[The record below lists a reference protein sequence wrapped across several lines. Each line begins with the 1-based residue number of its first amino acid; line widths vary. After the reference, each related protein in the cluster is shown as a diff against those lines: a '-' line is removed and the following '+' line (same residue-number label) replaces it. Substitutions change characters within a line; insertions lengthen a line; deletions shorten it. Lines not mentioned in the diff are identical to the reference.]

1 MPEMLAFC
9 SLHFRVQ
16 HRVDKINGMK
26 AKTDLRR
33 FRRTVTLENFRCDGS
48 THDGCQAECQI
59 LWKDNWLHRLEPTVG
74 LHVNQLTPN
83 VEAAAPRGK
92 LSSWYDLLKTMS
104 QISELD
110 GTIYSCQMTELLRAS
125 EPMSY
130 WDFRQDLRPLLHGNI
145 TLPVFLVGHLIR
157 IFNYVQRVRSG
168 TPYPFRPNG
177 EAKRTPRE
185 ELGLRPGDIV
195 RVRSRDAIAKTL
207 NANSRNRALWFDRE
221 MLTLCDKRFVV

>member
-1 MPEMLAFC
+1 
-9 SLHFRVQ
+9 
-16 HRVDKINGMK
+16 
-26 AKTDLRR
+26 
-33 FRRTVTLENFRCDGS
+33 
-48 THDGCQAECQI
+48 
-59 LWKDNWLHRLEPTVG
+59 
-74 LHVNQLTPN
+74 
-83 VEAAAPRGK
+83 
-92 LSSWYDLLKTMS
+92 MS

-157 IFNYVQRVRSG
+157 IFNYLQRVRSG

-177 EAKRTPRE
+177 ETKRTPRE
-185 ELGLRPGDIV
+185 DLGLRPGDIV

-207 NANSRNRALWFDRE
+207 NANSRNRGFWFDRE
-221 MLTLCDKRFVV
+221 MLKLCDKRFVVRRRVDRLIAENTGRMVTMETPCITLEEGKATGEFLRFCPQSEYIYWRECWLQRDDSPAEINSLNVMPCSIHKRLHGSPSTRPAI